1 MNVLKLLVRH
11 VAIGIASL
19 WGVFTAVFVLF
30 WIVVDDQSAFGV
42 PEATDASMAELYVVL
57 LRRTVTLQW
66 GVATGGDP
74 MRSTFAYHPGAPVIS
89 TVLDALVRTALYLV
103 PAIVLGIGVAVLVGL
118 CAALVPN
125 SRIVSASLGTTY
137 LLYGIPSFW
146 LGAMVLSLAIGQ
158 RIPYSPV
165 VFEQLLPIV
174 LVATTLAGA
183 AASYVRAYAV
193 EYEATQFVR
202 AVEARGAGSVRL
214 AVHILR
220 NAAIPVVSMLFT
232 EAFALLV
239 LSVVV
244 IEIVFA
250 IDGIGLV
257 VYGAANSG
265 DLPVLLG
272 TVLTIVVVGVVAN
285 FLQDLSYG
293 ILDPRVGDAQ

>member
-11 VAIGIASL
+11 AAIGVVSL

-57 LRRTVTLQW
+57 LRRTSTLQW

-74 MRSTFAYHPGAPVIS
+74 ERSTFAYYPGDPVIS
-89 TVLDALVRTALYLV
+89 TVLDAVLRTALYLV
-103 PAIVLGIGVAVLVGL
+103 PAVILGIGVAVLVGL
-118 CAALVPN
+118 CAALLPN

-146 LGAMVLSLAIGQ
+146 LGAIVLSFAIGQ
-158 RIPYSPV
+158 RVPYSPV
-165 VFEQLLPIV
+165 VFEHLLPIV

-183 AASYVRAYAV
+183 AVSYVRAYAV
-193 EYEATQFVR
+193 EYKAKQFVR
-202 AVEARGAGSVRL
+202 AVESRGAGSVRL

-239 LSVVV
+239 LSVIV

-272 TVLTIVVVGVVAN
+272 AVLTIVVAGVVAN
-285 FLQDLSYG
+285 VLQDLSYG